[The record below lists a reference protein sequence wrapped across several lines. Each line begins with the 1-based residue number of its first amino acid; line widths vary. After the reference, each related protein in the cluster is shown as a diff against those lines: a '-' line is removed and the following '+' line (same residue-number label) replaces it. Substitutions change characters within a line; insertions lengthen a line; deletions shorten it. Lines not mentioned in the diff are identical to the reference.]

1 MIFGERKPKDYSQ
14 RSYYMAPYFAKPGE
28 VGDLFGYSNFE
39 VGEEL
44 EADFAIVDLETSGLT
59 ASSCHV
65 IEIAIVRVSPQ
76 GKVIDRFETLLSPP
90 DGNVGRPDI
99 HKVNASDVIGAP
111 SFAEAAGNIL
121 AALDGCIAV
130 AHNAKFEEMFL
141 AAEFARVGLSLPKI
155 PAIDTMWLAQMELD
169 ITNYKLPTVLAHYGH
184 AIVNAHTALGD
195 VISISKFLPRL
206 LQAVPTQKY
215 PVSLQALP
223 KLPIFSKLK
232 PR

>member
-1 MIFGERKPKDYSQ
+1 MIFGARRKKDYSH
-14 RSYYMAPYFAKPGE
+14 RNYYKAPYFAKPGE
-28 VGDLFGYSNFE
+28 VGELFGYSNFD

-65 IEIAIVRVSPQ
+65 IEIAIVRMTRQ
-76 GKVIDRFETLLSPP
+76 GKVIDKFETLLAPP

-99 HKVNASDVIGAP
+99 HMINASDVSGAP
-111 SFAEAAGNIL
+111 SFADAAGNIL

-141 AAEFARVGLSLPKI
+141 AAEFERLGVRLPKI
-155 PAIDTMWLAQMELD
+155 PAIDTMWIAQMELD
-169 ITNYKLPTVLAHYGH
+169 ILNYKLPTVLAHYGH
-184 AIVNAHTALGD
+184 AIVDAHTAMGD
-195 VISISKFLPRL
+195 VISISKFLPRIL
-206 LQAVPTQKY
+206 DAVPTQKY
-215 PVSLQALP
+215 PISLEPLP
-223 KLPIFSKLK
+223 SLPIISRLK